1 MKKILLI
8 IMSFFVLNL
17 NVLAEEDFAPNGKSA
32 ILVDNLSGKV
42 LYEKNADEKLAP
54 ASMTKLASMLM
65 VMEAIDNGNL
75 KFEDKVTISEEAAN
89 MGGSQ
94 VFLQAGEVYTVYDLL
109 KSVAIASGNDA
120 VVALAEKIGGSQ
132 SGFIDMLNKRL
143 KEIGATNT
151 NFVNAHGLDA
161 EGHYSTARDMSI
173 IARELLK
180 HPKILEFT
188 SIYEEYLEKNDG
200 SRIWLVNTNKLVRF
214 YDGVDGLKTG
224 FTKTAGYCL
233 TATASKNNF
242 RLISVVMGEDTSENR
257 SSDTVKMLNY
267 GFNTFKIN
275 IIKTKGESLGKVRV
289 EKGKQDSANIVLL
302 NDATEILKNT
312 DPVTEYNFNLKVNK
326 IKAPVKV
333 GDIVGTAEI
342 IDSEGNIVDEVDVT
356 VEKDIKKANILYY
369 MLRNLKKIRIVK
381 SIHKQNKN
389 HYKSA
394 F

>member
-224 FTKTAGYCL
+224 FTGTAGYCL

-257 SSDTVKMLNY
+257 SSDIVKMLNY

-289 EKGKQDSANIVLL
+289 ERGKQDNANIVLL

-312 DPVTEYNFNLKVNK
+312 DQVTEYNFNLKVNK

-333 GDIVGTAEI
+333 GDVVGTAEI

-356 VEKDIKKANILYY
+356 VEKDIKKANILDY
-369 MLRNLKKIRIVK
+369 MLRNLKTIGFGK
-381 SIHKQNKN
+381 SILKQN
-389 HYKSA
+389 
-394 F
+394 

>member
-17 NVLAEEDFAPNGKSA
+17 SVLAEEDFAPSAKSA

-54 ASMTKLASMLM
+54 ASMTKLASMLI

-75 KFEDKVTISEEAAN
+75 KLEDKVTISEEAAN

-94 VFLQAGEVYTVYDLL
+94 VFLQAGEVYTVHDLL

-120 VVALAEKIGGSQ
+120 VVALAEKVGGSV
-132 SGFIDMLNKRL
+132 SGFVDMINKRL
-143 KEIGATNT
+143 KELGATNT
-151 NFVNAHGLDA
+151 NFVNPHGLDA

-173 IARELLK
+173 IARELLR
-180 HPKILEFT
+180 HEKILEYT

-200 SRIWLVNTNKLVRF
+200 SRIWLVNTNRLVRF

-233 TATASKNNF
+233 TATAKKNNF
-242 RLISVVMGEDTSENR
+242 RLISVVMGEDTTENR

-275 IIKTKGESLGKVRV
+275 IIKKKGESLSKVRV
-289 EKGKQDSANIVLL
+289 EKGKQDFANIVLL

-312 DPVTEYNFNLKVNK
+312 DPVSEYKFNLKVDK
-326 IKAPVKV
+326 IKAPLKI
-333 GDIVGTAEI
+333 GDIVGSAEI
-342 IDSEGNIVDEVDVT
+342 IDNDGNIVDEVDVT
-356 VEKDIKKANILYY
+356 IDKEIKKANILDY
-369 MLRNLKKIRIVK
+369 MLKNLRTIGAGK
-381 SIHKQNKN
+381 SLLKQN
-389 HYKSA
+389 
-394 F
+394 

>member
-8 IMSFFVLNL
+8 IMGFFVLNL
-17 NVLAEEDFAPNGKSA
+17 NVLAEEDFASNGKSA

-289 EKGKQDSANIVLL
+289 EKGKQDNANIVLL

-312 DPVTEYNFNLKVNK
+312 DPVTEYSFNLKVNK

-356 VEKDIKKANILYY
+356 VEKDIKKANILDY
-369 MLRNLKKIRIVK
+369 MLRNLKTIGFGK
-381 SIHKQNKN
+381 SILKQN
-389 HYKSA
+389 
-394 F
+394 

>member
-94 VFLQAGEVYTVYDLL
+94 VFLQTGEVYTVYDLL

-289 EKGKQDSANIVLL
+289 EKGKQDKANIVLL

-312 DPVTEYNFNLKVNK
+312 DPVTEYSFNLKVNK

-356 VEKDIKKANILYY
+356 VEKDIKKANILDY
-369 MLRNLKKIRIVK
+369 MLRKLKTIGFGK
-381 SIHKQNKN
+381 SILKQN
-389 HYKSA
+389 
-394 F
+394 

>member
-17 NVLAEEDFAPNGKSA
+17 NVLAEEDFASNGKSA

-94 VFLQAGEVYTVYDLL
+94 VFLQTGEVYTVYDLL

-289 EKGKQDSANIVLL
+289 EKGKQDNANIVLL

-312 DPVTEYNFNLKVNK
+312 DPVTEYSFNLKVNK

-356 VEKDIKKANILYY
+356 VEKDIKKANILDY
-369 MLRNLKKIRIVK
+369 MLRNLKTIGFGK
-381 SIHKQNKN
+381 SILKQN
-389 HYKSA
+389 
-394 F
+394 

>member
-257 SSDTVKMLNY
+257 SSDIVKMLNY

-289 EKGKQDSANIVLL
+289 EKGKQNKANIVLL

-312 DPVTEYNFNLKVNK
+312 DPVTEYSFNLKVNK

-356 VEKDIKKANILYY
+356 VEKDIKKANILDY
-369 MLRNLKKIRIVK
+369 MLRNLKTIGFGK
-381 SIHKQNKN
+381 SILKQN
-389 HYKSA
+389 
-394 F
+394 

>member
-143 KEIGATNT
+143 KEIGTTNT

-289 EKGKQDSANIVLL
+289 ERGKQDKANIVLL

-356 VEKDIKKANILYY
+356 VEKDIKKANILDY
-369 MLRNLKKIRIVK
+369 MLRNLKTIGFGK
-381 SIHKQNKN
+381 SILKQN
-389 HYKSA
+389 
-394 F
+394 

>member
-75 KFEDKVTISEEAAN
+75 KYEDKVTISEEAAN

-289 EKGKQDSANIVLL
+289 ERGKQDKANIVLL

-312 DPVTEYNFNLKVNK
+312 DPVTEYSFNLKVNK

-356 VEKDIKKANILYY
+356 VEKDIKKANILDY
-369 MLRNLKKIRIVK
+369 MLRNLKTIGFGK
-381 SIHKQNKN
+381 SILKQN
-389 HYKSA
+389 
-394 F
+394 

>member
-65 VMEAIDNGNL
+65 VMETIDNGNL

-132 SGFIDMLNKRL
+132 SGFVDMLNKRL

-224 FTKTAGYCL
+224 FTGTAGYCL

-289 EKGKQDSANIVLL
+289 EKGKQDNANIVLL

-312 DPVTEYNFNLKVNK
+312 DPVTEYSFNLKVNK

-356 VEKDIKKANILYY
+356 VEKDIKKANILDY
-369 MLRNLKKIRIVK
+369 MLRNLKTIGFGK
-381 SIHKQNKN
+381 SILKQN
-389 HYKSA
+389 
-394 F
+394 

>member
-65 VMEAIDNGNL
+65 VMEAIDDGNL

-224 FTKTAGYCL
+224 FTGTAGYCL

-289 EKGKQDSANIVLL
+289 ERGKQDNSNIVLL

-312 DPVTEYNFNLKVNK
+312 DPVTEYKFNLKVNK

-333 GDIVGTAEI
+333 GDVVGTAEI

-356 VEKDIKKANILYY
+356 VEKDIKKANILDY
-369 MLRNLKKIRIVK
+369 MLRNLKTIGFGK
-381 SIHKQNKN
+381 SILKQN
-389 HYKSA
+389 
-394 F
+394 

>member
-8 IMSFFVLNL
+8 IMSFFVLYL

-257 SSDTVKMLNY
+257 SSDIVKMLNY

-289 EKGKQDSANIVLL
+289 ERGKQDNANIVLL

-312 DPVTEYNFNLKVNK
+312 DPVTEYSFNLKVNK

-356 VEKDIKKANILYY
+356 VEKDIKKANILDY
-369 MLRNLKKIRIVK
+369 MLRNLKTIGFGK
-381 SIHKQNKN
+381 SILKQN
-389 HYKSA
+389 
-394 F
+394 